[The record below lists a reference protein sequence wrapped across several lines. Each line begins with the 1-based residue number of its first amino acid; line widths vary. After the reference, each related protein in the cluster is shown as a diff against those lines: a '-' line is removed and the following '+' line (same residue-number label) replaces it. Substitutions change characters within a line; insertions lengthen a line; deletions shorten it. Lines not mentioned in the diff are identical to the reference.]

1 MRSSSIFSE
10 IFLPTPSSLEACL
23 PGVRGCKGRVRG
35 RTATGCRHTCLPDV
49 IISSN
54 FLTLAAAL
62 KYEPERIVSPLTF
75 SVSASSM
82 SML

>member
-1 MRSSSIFSE
+1 
-10 IFLPTPSSLEACL
+10 
-23 PGVRGCKGRVRG
+23 
-35 RTATGCRHTCLPDV
+35 LPDV